1 MPVEEDQGDTD
12 GNGSGLF
19 EKAEGNG

>member
-19 EKAEGNG
+19 EKVEGNG